1 MYRYLKLDPT
11 FKQTKSV
18 LGMLRKL
25 PGPETI
31 QNDTLYFS
39 RLMLNISI
47 LNINVYLIHLIHE
60 LKFK

>member
-31 QNDTLYFS
+31 QN
-39 RLMLNISI
+39 MLTIAI
-47 LNINVYLIHLIHE
+47 LNINVNLMHFNLIHE
-60 LKFK
+60 FKFK